1 MNTLRIRSRTASC
14 MAILGA
20 CAVSLGYGLDAQAA
34 GPFDGAWNVT
44 LNCPTAPD
52 NTLSYTWQFPATVV
66 QGVLHGEHGVKDGG
80 SWLTLDGKIEPDG
93 SSTLMANGLT
103 NAPAYAVGHPQ
114 PRTPYTYEVSAH
126 FDAASGS
133 GQRTT
138 TRHCDF
144 VFVKQ

>member
-1 MNTLRIRSRTASC
+1 MNTLCIRSRTASC

-80 SWLTLDGKIEPDG
+80 GWLTLDGKIEPDG

>member
-1 MNTLRIRSRTASC
+1 MNRLRNRTTTTSS

-20 CAVSLGYGLDAQAA
+20 CVISLGYALDAQAA
-34 GPFDGAWNVT
+34 GPFDGTWNVT
-44 LNCPTAPD
+44 LNCETAPD
-52 NTLSYTWQFPATVV
+52 KAFSYTWQFPATVV
-66 QGVLHGEHGVKDGG
+66 QGVLHGEHGVKDRGG
-80 SWLTLDGKIEPDG
+80 WLTLDGKIEPDG
-93 SSTLMANGLT
+93 SSTLTANGLT
-103 NAPAYAVGHPQ
+103 NSPAYAVGHPD

>member
-80 SWLTLDGKIEPDG
+80 GWLTLDGKIEPDG

-103 NAPAYAVGHPQ
+103 NTPAYAVGHPQ